1 MGCFLDPR
9 QDLTSLEK
17 QIFCMLFLML
27 TREFVNLYGLGLV
40 LDGAGSGR
48 SGRQGRVGERDK

>member
-9 QDLTSLEK
+9 QDLTSFEK
-17 QIFCMLFLML
+17 KIICMLFLIL

-40 LDGAGSGR
+40 LGWCRKWKKWEARKSWR
-48 SGRQGRVGERDK
+48 KR